1 MRKGGRCFVSTFEEG
16 RCGMRDGRCA
26 RSDAGYGTV
35 DALYRGCRELAG
47 SDTHCEDEQPAAM
60 ASSPSSRQAWGFQVG
75 WGRPGLRARVTAF
88 PFRDGCLGTLV
99 SRYTQLQ
106 PCLPAASKYQENGVP
121 RRSLEPISEI
131 KLSQEPFAFANIDG
145 RQCWLGSHRGDRA
158 VEERRYRYLGT

>member
-75 WGRPGLRARVTAF
+75 WGRPGSPCFLFETVVWALWYHVTRNYNPAF
-88 PFRDGCLGTLV
+88 RLHPNTKKMV
-99 SRYTQLQ
+99 SLD
-106 PCLPAASKYQENGVP
+106 V
-121 RRSLEPISEI
+121 
-131 KLSQEPFAFANIDG
+131 
-145 RQCWLGSHRGDRA
+145 H
-158 VEERRYRYLGT
+158 